1 MVTARLRQL
10 VLPLL
15 SDVRCVL
22 NACDSEGEALFS
34 PSDIPDGFGY
44 SSNGVGG
51 FLPASG
57 CVAALHS
64 CDAHLMKR
72 PLPEK
77 PTALSS
83 VAQHGIHE
91 HRKS

>member
-51 FLPASG
+51 FLPQ
-57 CVAALHS
+57 VAVLLLFIRA
-64 CDAHLMKR
+64 MR
-72 PLPEK
+72 
-77 PTALSS
+77 
-83 VAQHGIHE
+83 I
-91 HRKS
+91 

>member
-1 MVTARLRQL
+1 VATARLRQL
-10 VLPLL
+10 ELPLL

-34 PSDIPDGFGY
+34 PSDIPDGFGH
-44 SSNGVGG
+44 SSIGVSGL
-51 FLPASG
+51 LPCSA

-64 CDAHLMKR
+64 CDAHLTKR
-72 PLPEK
+72 LLPEK
-77 PTALSS
+77 PAAVGGL
-83 VAQHGIHE
+83 AQHGIHE

>member
-10 VLPLL
+10 ELPLL

-64 CDAHLMKR
+64 CDAHLM
-72 PLPEK
+72 
-77 PTALSS
+77 PTAVSG